1 MREKEGGGCK
11 ILCSS
16 QVGFNFFFL
25 LWIVLPKKI
34 KKLWRKS
41 KEKVKRR
48 GGGEVERRIE
58 QNTERIAPGAWPF
71 IDANYRGVGG
81 AGPQRGQTLF
91 FSPLLFSFSF
101 SAAFIAIFLLL
112 LHHCSLWVFFLSPG
126 PRTHTH
132 ALLRLPSSPSFLSLS
147 LSLVFQSHNNN
158 NKKLLDTWSV
168 A

>member
-1 MREKEGGGCK
+1 MREGGGGCK

-16 QVGFNFFFL
+16 QKLDLIFFL
-25 LWIVLPKKI
+25 LCIVLPKKI
-34 KKLWRKS
+34 KKFWRKS

-48 GGGEVERRIE
+48 GGEVERRIE

-158 NKKLLDTWSV
+158 NMKLLDTWSV